1 MSSDESDEERIH
13 QHFRVAGGLLMEA
26 ARIIIHNEIIE
37 PSTKRT
43 RGPHKNRDREE
54 GHDKLFADYFSDNP
68 VYNDNDFSRRFRMTR
83 RLFLRIV
90 GDLENEFDF
99 FKQGVKGFS
108 PIQKCTSV
116 MRHRHDTDSTT
127 TDDRRSTPAAYRHLS
142 YSHSRSSSYPVPKNH
157 ALNGRGRLVF
167 KRKRPGAIWRSLD
180 CRFGDARHL
189 GQAPVFIF
197 IELGDARLR
206 ISRSPSAYCVGL
218 SAIRQLAYGTAA
230 DYTDEYLR
238 MSETTSRECLSQ
250 FCKGI
255 IRLYMRQYLRKPTAS
270 DIQAIYAL
278 HENVYGLPTCLVP
291 WIVCIGIGKI
301 VPSHGGVNTIEG
313 IIAVA
318 SYDQWIWHA
327 FFGVPGATNDII
339 VVNQSPIFND
349 IFDNKA
355 PDSSFVVN
363 GTQYKHGYYLVDGIY
378 PEWSTFV
385 KAFSWPSDD
394 KRMEF
399 KTRQES
405 ARKDIE
411 RTFATLKDKW
421 HVVKYLARVWSR
433 RKLCILA

>member
-83 RLFLRIV
+83 RLFQRIV

-99 FKQGVKGFS
+99 FKQQWDARGVKGFS
-108 PIQKCTSV
+108 PIQKCTS
-116 MRHRHDTDSTT
+116 
-127 TDDRRSTPAAYRHLS
+127 
-142 YSHSRSSSYPVPKNH
+142 
-157 ALNGRGRLVF
+157 
-167 KRKRPGAIWRSLD
+167 
-180 CRFGDARHL
+180 
-189 GQAPVFIF
+189 
-197 IELGDARLR
+197 
-206 ISRSPSAYCVGL
+206 
-218 SAIRQLAYGTAA
+218 AIRQLAYRTVA
-230 DYTDEYLR
+230 DSTDEYLR

-255 IRLYMRQYLRKPTAS
+255 IRLYMRQYLRNPTAS
-270 DIQAIYAL
+270 DTQAIYAL
-278 HENVYGLPTCLVP
+278 HENVHGLPGML
-291 WIVCIGIGKI
+291 G
-301 VPSHGGVNTIEG
+301 SMDF
-313 IIAVA
+313 AL
-318 SYDQWIWHA
+318 YDQWIWHA

-339 VVNQSPIFND
+339 VVNQSPVFND
-349 IFDNKA
+349 IFDDKA

-378 PEWSTFV
+378 PEWLTFV
-385 KAFSWPSDD
+385 KAFSWPSDN
-394 KRMEF
+394 KWMEF

-411 RTFATLKDKW
+411 RTFTTLKDKW
-421 HVVKYLARVWSR
+421 HVVKYPARVWSR
-433 RKLCILA
+433 RKLKEIMYTCIILHNMIREDEGWHHSGWPKNIMFHKRTKHIDVRYHWIRDALEDKMFELDKVHTDDNGSDSGAHGG